1 LIDEPFNF
9 VTLKNKINYKIMKK
23 TVYTMILIGFAIIMS
38 SCSSVKVLD
47 SWQGDNLSTIKD
59 KNILIIARTENI
71 QARIA
76 FEEAIA
82 NDLRKAGYKA
92 QESYLK
98 FSNYDPDTKEDAS
111 KIKALLEKEGYD
123 GVVVTVVK
131 DYSEA
136 VVTEE
141 TGGYYAG
148 ASYGGYGGYGYYPGY
163 YGGFYG
169 YYNHP
174 MSYSSYGNYVPSS
187 TTTRVSKTYV
197 LETLVYNLDEPQD
210 KQLVA
215 LVTSSSVDPS
225 SVTKVAK
232 TYSEKVLNSLKS
244 K

>member
-1 LIDEPFNF
+1 MIDEPFNF

>member
-1 LIDEPFNF
+1 
-9 VTLKNKINYKIMKK
+9 MKK
-23 TVYTMILIGFAIIMS
+23 TMYSIILIGFALFMS
-38 SCSSVKVLD
+38 SCSSVKILD
-47 SWQGDNLSTIKD
+47 AWKGDNLSTVKD
-59 KNILIIARTENI
+59 NNILVIARTDNKI
-71 QARIA
+71 ARIA

-82 NDLRKAGYKA
+82 NDLRVAGYKA
-92 QESYLK
+92 TESYLK
-98 FSNYDPDTKEDAS
+98 FSNYNPDAKQDKG
-111 KIKALLEKEGYD
+111 KIKALLEKEGFN

-141 TGGYYAG
+141 SGGYYAG

-169 YYNHP
+169 YYNNP
-174 MSYSSYGNYVPSS
+174 MAYSSYGNYVPSS
-187 TTTRVSKTYV
+187 TTTRVSKTYI

-225 SVTKVAK
+225 GVMKVAK
-232 TYSEKVLNSLKS
+232 TYSEKVLNSLKE

>member
-1 LIDEPFNF
+1 
-9 VTLKNKINYKIMKK
+9 MKK
-23 TVYTMILIGFAIIMS
+23 TMYSMILIGFALLMS

-47 SWQGDNLSTIKD
+47 TWKGDNLATIKEN
-59 KNILIIARTENI
+59 NILVIARTDNKI
-71 QARIA
+71 ARIA

-92 QESYLK
+92 TESYLK
-98 FSNYDPDTKEDAS
+98 FSNYNPDEKQDKG
-111 KIKALLEKEGYD
+111 KIKALLEKEGFN

-141 TGGYYAG
+141 SGGYYAG
-148 ASYGGYGGYGYYPGY
+148 ASYGGYGGNGYYPGY

-169 YYNHP
+169 YYHNP
-174 MSYSSYGNYVPSS
+174 MAYSSYGNYVPSS
-187 TTTRVSKTYV
+187 TTTRVLKTYI
-197 LETLVYNLDEPQD
+197 LETLIYNLDEPQD

-225 SVTKVAK
+225 GVMKVAK
-232 TYSEKVLNSLKS
+232 TYSEKVLNSLK
-244 K
+244 KK